1 MEGIEY
7 QKNMHIDMLSEPND
21 LEIWVCVCRE
31 VWLWTISLVGKEW
44 KGQSVFTLWL

>member
-1 MEGIEY
+1 MFERAKRRVRSKPYGKVVGTMEGIEY

-31 VWLWTISLVGKEW
+31 VWL
-44 KGQSVFTLWL
+44 